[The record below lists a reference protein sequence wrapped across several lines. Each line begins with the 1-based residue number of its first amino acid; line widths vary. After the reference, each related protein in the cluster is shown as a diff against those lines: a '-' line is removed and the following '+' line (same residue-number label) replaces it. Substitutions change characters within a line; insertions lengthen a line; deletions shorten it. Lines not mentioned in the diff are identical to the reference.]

1 MNKIFLSGNLTRE
14 PDFRYTPSGK
24 AYARFGIAVN
34 RPYSQ
39 DKAVDFFNVT
49 AWDKSAE
56 LIGKF
61 AKKGSRLL
69 IDGRLQTSKYTNKD
83 GVEVQSV
90 EVVVEN
96 FEFAG
101 SKKDAPPKDDFGGE
115 PIPPDDTPF

>member
-1 MNKIFLSGNLTRE
+1 MNKVILSGNMTRDVE
-14 PDFRYTPSGK
+14 VRYTQGGK

-34 RPYSQ
+34 RPYSK

-49 AWDKSAE
+49 AWDKTAE
-56 LIGKF
+56 FLSKYC
-61 AKKGSRLL
+61 KKGSRLL

-90 EVVVEN
+90 EVIVEN

-101 SKKDAPPKDDFGGE
+101 NPKKDTGSQPDD
-115 PIPPDDTPF
+115 DDTPF

>member
-1 MNKIFLSGNLTRE
+1 MNKVTLSGNMTRDPE
-14 PDFRYTPSGK
+14 VRYTQGGK
-24 AYARFGIAVN
+24 AYARFGVAVN
-34 RPYSQ
+34 RPYSK

-49 AWDKSAE
+49 AWDKQAE

-69 IDGRLQTSKYTNKD
+69 IDGRLQTSKYKD
-83 GVEVQSV
+83 KHGVEVTSV

-101 SKKDAPPKDDFGGE
+101 GKKDKPADD
-115 PIPPDDTPF
+115 DDTPF

>member
-1 MNKIFLSGNLTRE
+1 MNKVYLSGNLTRDVE
-14 PDFRYTPSGK
+14 VRYTQGGK

-34 RPYSQ
+34 RPYSK

-69 IDGRLQTSKYTNKD
+69 IEGRLQTSKYTNKD
-83 GVEVQSV
+83 GVEIKDF

-101 SKKDAPPKDDFGGE
+101 GKKDKPVDD
-115 PIPPDDTPF
+115 DDTPF

>member
-1 MNKIFLSGNLTRE
+1 MSLLGSSTSCSAITSNADFL
-14 PDFRYTPSGK
+14 
-24 AYARFGIAVN
+24 AAVEGYM
-34 RPYSQ
+34 RLFLF
-39 DKAVDFFNVT
+39 DFFNVL
-49 AWDKSAE
+49 AWDKTAE

-90 EVVVEN
+90 EVIVEN

-101 SKKDAPPKDDFGGE
+101 NPKKDTGSQPDD
-115 PIPPDDTPF
+115 DDTPF